1 MRLMWI
7 SYEINTTYRQK
18 VRYVQVLK
26 SKKDLYYLSFQPL
39 DLGPPLPQADI
50 GTIYY

>member
-18 VRYVQVLK
+18 LRYVQK
-26 SKKDLYYLSFQPL
+26 SEKDLYYLSFQPL
-39 DLGPPLPQADI
+39 DLGSPLPQADI